1 MCRRP
6 LHRCAALIAAYAIA
20 LQALLS
26 AFAIV
31 PPVALADPAFA
42 ICQPGGADPAGQRP
56 HDPCAA
62 CAAHCAASAPSQ
74 RVAIV
79 LPWPRDIIS
88 SAASGS
94 AALPPAPL
102 ERQHSPR
109 APPLG

>member
-1 MCRRP
+1 LR
-6 LHRCAALIAAYAIA
+6 RCAALIAAYAIA

-62 CAAHCAASAPSQ
+62 CLAHCAGAAAPPQ
-74 RVAIV
+74 RAAMV
-79 LPWPRDIIS
+79 LPWPREI
-88 SAASGS
+88 AATE
-94 AALPPAPL
+94 ATFRPVALPPAPS